1 MTMGR
6 PKDNNRFSSQYL
18 RDFNVWYKKNKDTDE
33 VKEFLVHLREV
44 TGIYS
49 PEDLL
54 NKYKR

>member
-1 MTMGR
+1 MGR